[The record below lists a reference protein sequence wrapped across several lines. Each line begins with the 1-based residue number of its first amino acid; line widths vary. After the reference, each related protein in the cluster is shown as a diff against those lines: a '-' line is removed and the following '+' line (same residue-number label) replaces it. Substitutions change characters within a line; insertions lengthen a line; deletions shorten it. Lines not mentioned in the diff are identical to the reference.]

1 MTEQTFR
8 EWLRAA
14 RKERH
19 LSQLD
24 LAVQLGTTQGAVC
37 DYENGKRTPHP
48 LIEMGIRA
56 FFQAPGGTDGETVY
70 VLMGGGDAN
79 SNGITGLSFPNGLIV
94 TTEGDAMDFKRA
106 GQGFERD
113 WRKCRVVRDPKQ
125 VKIELSKYGVKYP
138 HGR

>member
-8 EWLRAA
+8 EWLKAA

-24 LAVQLGTTQGAVC
+24 LAVQLGTTQGTVC

-56 FFQAPGGTDGETVY
+56 FFQAPGGADGETVY
-70 VLMGGGDAN
+70 VLMGGSDHQAD
-79 SNGITGLSFPNGLIV
+79 GIPVPNGLIV

-113 WRKCRVVRDPKQ
+113 WRKCRIVRDPKQ
-125 VKIELSKYGVKYP
+125 VKIELSKYGVQG
-138 HGR
+138 GR